1 VLPSVLPHTSPKSL
15 TIVGTV
21 LRQTTPKAE
30 RDLGVSLHCYF
41 IFVLTMGQFM
51 STDFVRQN
59 SPGILRSRKPR
70 HRIKLLG
77 KTRGL
82 NLIKRKKSKPQEQ
95 NIWRH
100 IWGAATLLQG
110 QMAAVETLKMAGWP
124 NYFSM
129 FASSFPVHSSS
140 LKRSR
145 SASSFSVWR
154 VPTTLTSTEM
164 ILAPIRIWPGLHVP
178 TICTSRSEQPFQMKL
193 WEKPKARASL
203 SPVN

>member
-1 VLPSVLPHTSPKSL
+1 M
-15 TIVGTV
+15 V
-21 LRQTTPKAE
+21 LRQTTPKTE

-59 SPGILRSRKPR
+59 SPGILRSRKLR

-82 NLIKRKKSKPQEQ
+82 NLIKRKKKSQRNRTFEDTY
-95 NIWRH
+95 
-100 IWGAATLLQG
+100 GGEVTLFQG
-110 QMAAVETLKMAGWP
+110 QMAAMETLKMAGWP
-124 NYFSM
+124 NCFSV

-140 LKRSR
+140 LKHSR
-145 SASSFSVWR
+145 SARSFSVWR
-154 VPTTLTSTEM
+154 VPTTVTSAET
-164 ILAPIRIWPGLHVP
+164 ISAPTSIRSGLCVP
-178 TICTSRSEQPFQMKL
+178 TICTSKSEQLLQMQL

-203 SPVN
+203 SPVD